1 MPSDRRHTM
10 KLFASYAV
18 TEDFTVGL
26 NTNIGSGKPIGAMG
40 IHRENVGTCATA
52 A

>member
-1 MPSDRRHTM
+1 M
-10 KLFASYAV
+10 KLFGSYAV

-26 NTNIGSGKPIGAMG
+26 NTNIGSRKPISAIG
-40 IHRENVGTCATA
+40 IHPENVGTCATA